1 MLKYHYMTASEQS
14 AANKKMAKRVLII
27 EDDPSLLDILAFK
40 ISSEGFEV
48 LKAHDGQEGLD
59 IALRELPDLILL
71 DLLLPKRPGLNMLED
86 LRKDEKSKQIPVIV
100 LTNLSENSTIYKSI
114 ALNSSAYFIKSNSSL
129 EVIANE
135 VKNKLSPAK

>member
-1 MLKYHYMTASEQS
+1 MTASEQS